1 MSEEMVIAR
10 RIFGFCSGG
19 RPMRFKDFF
28 TVAGKNDAQRRCAM
42 LRTICGAIALCLCV
56 PETAP
61 AQGLTAEDCRQ
72 IRVLYD
78 MEAPGCAARDAEGAP
93 PARFRESSVFF
104 RGGGTR
110 LDAAAERQISKIAE
124 ILGTKALAGSCL
136 KLSGHSDASGAPSVN
151 LPLSTRRARVV
162 EEALAAQIGRARI
175 QRVEGLGAAEPM
187 QELAAASAWQRRVTV
202 YVRRC
207 SAETAGL

>member
-1 MSEEMVIAR
+1 
-10 RIFGFCSGG
+10 
-19 RPMRFKDFF
+19 
-28 TVAGKNDAQRRCAM
+28 M
-42 LRTICGAIALCLCV
+42 LRTMGAVMALCLCV
-56 PETAP
+56 PEAVH

-78 MEAPGCAARDAEGAP
+78 MEAPGCAARETEGTP
-93 PARFRESSVFF
+93 PARLRESSVFF

-110 LDAAAERQISKIAE
+110 LDAAAERQILRISE
-124 ILGTKALAGSCL
+124 ILGTEPLAGSCL

-151 LPLSTRRARVV
+151 LPLSTQRARVV

-175 QRVEGLGAAEPM
+175 RSVEGLGAAEPM
-187 QELAAASAWQRRVTV
+187 QELAATSAWQRRVTV

-207 SAETAGL
+207 GAETAGL